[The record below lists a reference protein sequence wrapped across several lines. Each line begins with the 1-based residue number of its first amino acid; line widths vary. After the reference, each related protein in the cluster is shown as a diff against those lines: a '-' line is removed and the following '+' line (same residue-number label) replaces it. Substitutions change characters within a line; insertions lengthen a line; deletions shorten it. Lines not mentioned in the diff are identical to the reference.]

1 MIGFSNQKV
10 EDSEERRIHYTNQVI
25 ENELF
30 PHMGISTPLEKGILL
45 GTMINKLFRVCLG
58 KRKLED
64 RDNISIKR
72 IEGPGVLLG
81 ELFRMCL
88 KRYCDN
94 LKKYLEKRQDIITA
108 MARTNNITSSLKH
121 VFSTGNWA
129 VQKNS
134 YVRTGVSQIMSRLTY
149 PATISHLRRVIIPI
163 GKRRKFDRKATWGEA
178 MLGAAYV
185 FAVLFLAF
193 GVVPHQWIDH
203 ADKELGWRK
212 DKLVYG
218 PFNILKSDTIGGSFP
233 IVISYE
239 AIRDIVVVVIHVF

>member
-1 MIGFSNQKV
+1 MKTSDEKRPSQLVSSRVIIILPTRLKTDFY
-10 EDSEERRIHYTNQVI
+10 EERQALKLMLAID
-25 ENELF
+25 
-30 PHMGISTPLEKGILL
+30 IL
-45 GTMINKLFRVCLG
+45 RW
-58 KRKLED
+58 
-64 RDNISIKR
+64 
-72 IEGPGVLLG
+72 PGVNQA
-81 ELFRMCL
+81 F
-88 KRYCDN
+88 
-94 LKKYLEKRQDIITA
+94 I
-108 MARTNNITSSLKH
+108 
-121 VFSTGNWA
+121 FSTI
-129 VQKNS
+129 VTTLLS
-134 YVRTGVSQIMSRLTY
+134 L
-149 PATISHLRRVIIPI
+149 VIIPI

-239 AIRDIVVVVIHVF
+239 AIRDIVVVVIHVFYIGLMIYLFGWWQKRGEEVAKEVATSTYGRPLMKKG